1 MKCDKILETMPDLA
15 AGIMAATPE
24 INDHLR
30 SCPACAT
37 KLDEMQKTMALL
49 DEWQVPEPSPYFDVR
64 LQAQLREEMAKPATG
79 WFEWLRRPALAVS
92 LTILMAVGVALVS
105 KKTGMVGPSDGPGVV
120 AQTQE
125 NTQAVPDTPGTAVGD
140 LQALDNN
147 DDLYANFDVLDD
159 LQVQQ
164 DVTATP

>member
-1 MKCDKILETMPDLA
+1 MLLNVGREDDLLPGSKPTPDFP
-15 AGIMAATPE
+15 T
-24 INDHLR
+24 
-30 SCPACAT
+30 
-37 KLDEMQKTMALL
+37 
-49 DEWQVPEPSPYFDVR
+49 
-64 LQAQLREEMAKPATG
+64 
-79 WFEWLRRPALAVS
+79 AVS
-92 LTILMAVGVALVS
+92 LMAVGVALVS
-105 KKTGMVGPSDGPGVV
+105 KQTGMVGPSDGPGVV

-159 LQVQQ
+159 LQVQE

>member
-1 MKCDKILETMPDLA
+1 MKCDKILETIPDLA

-37 KLDEMQKTMALL
+37 KLDE
-49 DEWQVPEPSPYFDVR
+49 WQVPEPSPYFDVR
-64 LQAQLREEMAKPATG
+64 LQAQLREEMAKPATA

-125 NTQAVPDTPGTAVGD
+125 NTQAVPDTPGTAVSD

-147 DDLYANFDVLDD
+147 DDLYAN
-159 LQVQQ
+159 
-164 DVTATP
+164 